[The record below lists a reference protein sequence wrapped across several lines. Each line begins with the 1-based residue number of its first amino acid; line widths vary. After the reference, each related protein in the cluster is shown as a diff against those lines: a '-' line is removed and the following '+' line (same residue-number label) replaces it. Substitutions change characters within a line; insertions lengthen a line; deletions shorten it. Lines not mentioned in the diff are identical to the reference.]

1 MLYFSQVVVYIMKLA
16 KLIWT
21 KRRVEVFLSSVI
33 FSREEL
39 DVFDFLIRGVPYEEI
54 AEKCNCSVKKVNDLN
69 KIIKA
74 KYKVAQLENPDVLE
88 PLPE

>member
-1 MLYFSQVVVYIMKLA
+1 MMKLA
-16 KLIWT
+16 KLIWS

-39 DVFDFLIRGVPYEEI
+39 DVFDLLIRGVPYYEI
-54 AEKCNCSVKKVNDLN
+54 AEQCKMNIKKVNELN
-69 KIIKA
+69 KVIKA
-74 KYKVAQLENPDVLE
+74 KYRVAQMENPDVLE

>member
-1 MLYFSQVVVYIMKLA
+1 MYMMKLA
-16 KLIWT
+16 KLIWS
-21 KRRVEVFLSSVI
+21 KRRTEVFLSSVI

-39 DVFDFLIRGVPYEEI
+39 DVFELLIRGIPYEEI
-54 AEKCNCSVKKVNDLN
+54 AEQCNCSVKKVNELN

-74 KYKVAQLENPDVLE
+74 KYRVAQLENPDVLE